1 MSATYNLDD
10 LIAKMPGEIE
20 SIEEVINSIIPNTCA
35 RLEELGKEV
44 GAQQVI
50 DDMAAIITS
59 LGGLSDALK
68 QILGEE
74 GDSIQT
80 ATMYGELACAKKMNA
95 ALNNV

>member
-20 SIEEVINSIIPNTCA
+20 SVEEVITSIIPNASA

-50 DDMAAIITS
+50 DDMAAASQS
-59 LGGLSDALK
+59 LSGLIDAIK
-68 QILGEE
+68 QILGEV

-80 ATMYGELACAKKMNA
+80 ATMQGELACAKKMNA